1 MSIIWCYHA
10 INISENLIEINAIL
24 VNAQCFDW
32 NDNQRHPPWEQ
43 RYHNPG
49 TRRESNMCK
58 LTLASSNQFA
68 WRQNDNNAFR
78 IIRAI
83 SPVNDD
89 EYNVL
94 IETIIMPFR
103 TIVRHHLTEADFNP
117 DYIKQLN
124 TDHMNNMP
132 DEHMFELMK
141 AHACVIS
148 DEFYY
153 HVQPIRWLMKMIT
166 KHIHYIQWKRTGIA
180 RYSRS
185 LLIIYSNAYG
195 WMQCDSLFPV

>member
-1 MSIIWCYHA
+1 MFEH
-10 INISENLIEINAIL
+10 
-24 VNAQCFDW
+24 
-32 NDNQRHPPWEQ
+32 
-43 RYHNPG
+43 RYHNPE
-49 TRRESNMCK
+49 THRESNIRK
-58 LTLASSNQFA
+58 LTLASNNRFG
-68 WRQNDNNAFR
+68 RQNASNAF

-89 EYNVL
+89 ECNAL

-124 TDHMNNMP
+124 TDRINNMP

-148 DEFYY
+148 DDEFYY
-153 HVQPIRWLMKMIT
+153 RVQPIR
-166 KHIHYIQWKRTGIA
+166 
-180 RYSRS
+180 
-185 LLIIYSNAYG
+185 
-195 WMQCDSLFPV
+195 